1 MILYHLDKWK
11 YRNIWP
17 PEGTLHADGRW
28 NKPGQWI
35 IYASS
40 TISLAKLE
48 ILANENYL
56 PIKRVC
62 MTIEVP
68 VSAGIFEIHVESL
81 PENWMAKPYP
91 SQLINY
97 TSQFLESGKLLF
109 RVPSAQSYRE
119 HNILINVRH
128 PEFHESVK
136 LLDVSEE
143 PFDSRLR
150 KN

>member
-35 IYASS
+35 IYTSP
-40 TISLAKLE
+40 TISLTKLE
-48 ILANENYL
+48 ILANENNL

-62 MTIEVP
+62 MIIEVP
-68 VSAGIFEIHVESL
+68 DDAEIFEIDVATL
-81 PENWMAKPYP
+81 PKNWMAKPYP

-97 TSQFLESGKLLF
+97 TSQFLASDKLLM
-109 RVPSAQSYRE
+109 RVPSAQSFRE
-119 HNILINVRH
+119 HNYLIDIRH
-128 PEFHESVK
+128 PEFHAKVRK
-136 LLDVSEE
+136 LDVFEE
-143 PFDSRLR
+143 PFDARLIR
-150 KN
+150 